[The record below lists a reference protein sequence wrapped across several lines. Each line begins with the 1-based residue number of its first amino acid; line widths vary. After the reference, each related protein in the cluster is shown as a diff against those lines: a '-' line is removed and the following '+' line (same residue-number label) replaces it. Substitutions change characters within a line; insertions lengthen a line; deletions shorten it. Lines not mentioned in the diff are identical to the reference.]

1 MPVGVVEFTEPMEA
15 LSCAVLNG
23 GVSTASCAFVM
34 QVPKD
39 YRCDDPDADV
49 RRVRD
54 ELGLPSDALGMMTAA
69 EVDYVFNVKSCAYR
83 GTEASVFATAGLS
96 NHVIAGEELLD
107 YGERSMVSLRRAR
120 EMRAGTINIGVVS
133 SVPLTM
139 EGKVN
144 LMIPLVE
151 AKSVA
156 MAEHGFRETG
166 TTSDAMAVFSPVG
179 EDRVTWTG
187 TGSDIGIAAARAVSA
202 AVGYALDVRN
212 EHPIPIPPEGILERT
227 GLTPEDLRRMSGS
240 DMPPE
245 AYLESLRGI
254 VSSPDM
260 GAVLDGA
267 WFIADRADSLAADGR
282 PELSD
287 LIIGSIARMAGT
299 TPAPDGCLMDRAID
313 TVARGAGGRRWP
325 AARSAPWC
333 RSSPCGRPT

>member
-1 MPVGVVEFTEPMEA
+1 MPVGVVEFTEPMEV

-23 GVSTASCAFVM
+23 GVSTASCAFIM

-39 YRCDDPDADV
+39 YRCDDPDTDV

-54 ELGLPSDALGMMTAA
+54 ALGLPEDSLGMMTAA
-69 EVDYVFNVKSCAYR
+69 EVDYVFNVKTCSYH
-83 GTEASVFATAGLS
+83 GTEASVFATGGLS
-96 NHVIAGEELLD
+96 NHVVAGEELLD

-151 AKSVA
+151 AKGVA

-166 TTSDAMAVFSPVG
+166 TTSDAMAVFSPSG
-179 EDRVTWTG
+179 EDRVSWTG

-212 EHPIPIPPEGILERT
+212 EHPIPIAPEGILGRT
-227 GLTPEDLRRMSGS
+227 GLSPDDLRRMSGS
-240 DMPPE
+240 GLSPE
-245 AYLESLRGI
+245 AYLDSLRDV

-260 GAVLDGA
+260 EAALDAA
-267 WFIADRADSLAADGR
+267 WFVADRADSLAADGR

-287 LIIGSIARMAGT
+287 LVVADIARMVGT
-299 TPAPDGCLMDRAID
+299 SPAPDGCLMDRVID
-313 TVARGAGGRRWP
+313 TIARAAGGRRWR
-325 AARSAPWC
+325 AARYVRWC
-333 RSSPCGRPT
+333 PSSPSGRRT